1 MSEHNVQSVQTLDR
15 AFDIIELLSTHSK
28 GMGVTEIGKELGLH
42 KSTVHRLASALAQRG
57 YLEKDKNTG
66 LYKIG
71 LKFIEVSSLHIHQIE
86 LKTEAMP
93 FMRYLAELT
102 GQVTHL
108 AILDETEIVYIEKID
123 VVQSLRMYSQIGER
137 IPVYCSALG
146 KVLLA
151 NQGLAY
157 RTQIIERINFIP
169 YTENTII
176 DKEQFVAELDKT
188 KQRGWSI
195 DNEEHEKGIRCI
207 ASPIK
212 DFTGKTIAALSITGN
227 IAQENERRFVKMVI
241 ETASNISRQM
251 GNLPISNSAKFVY

>member
-1 MSEHNVQSVQTLDR
+1 MP
-15 AFDIIELLSTHSK
+15 
-28 GMGVTEIGKELGLH
+28 IG
-42 KSTVHRLASALAQRG
+42 HR
-57 YLEKDKNTG
+57 
-66 LYKIG
+66 
-71 LKFIEVSSLHIHQIE
+71 F
-86 LKTEAMP
+86 
-93 FMRYLAELT
+93 
-102 GQVTHL
+102 
-108 AILDETEIVYIEKID
+108 
-123 VVQSLRMYSQIGER
+123 
-137 IPVYCSALG
+137 
-146 KVLLA
+146 
-151 NQGLAY
+151 
-157 RTQIIERINFIP
+157 IERINFIP

-251 GNLPISNSAKFVY
+251 GYLPISNSAKFVY